1 MYSILNEQ
9 GGASM
14 IQVIPTRGVFQYEP
28 FGFTNCTRYRDVLY
42 LSGISAVDEQG
53 RIVGDDIETQT
64 AKTYQNIEEVLRAA
78 GSGLDQILQM
88 TSFIVDL
95 GRNGQGYVDARKK
108 LLIRPTYTSATI
120 GISALMT
127 PGALLEVQC
136 CAAVL

>member
-1 MYSILNEQ
+1 MNK

-14 IQVIPTRGVFQYEP
+14 IQVIPTRGIFQYEP
-28 FGFTNCTRYRDVLY
+28 FGFTNCTRYRDVLMY

-108 LLIRPTYTSATI
+108 LLTRPTYPSATI
-120 GISALMT
+120 GISALMI